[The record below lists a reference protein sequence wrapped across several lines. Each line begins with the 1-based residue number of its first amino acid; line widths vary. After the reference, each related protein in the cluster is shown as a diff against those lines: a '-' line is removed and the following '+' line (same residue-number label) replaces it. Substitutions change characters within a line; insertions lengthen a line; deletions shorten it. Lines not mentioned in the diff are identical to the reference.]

1 MAPRDGDRPGWVELP
16 TIGDDGTDELPYAAL
31 DPGDIKE
38 PIIRKP
44 RRSRRPS
51 TPSRPDGRWASS
63 SPSVAWWPSPR
74 SRGPSASRRSTLALA
89 ERARS
94 DHDDDRGS
102 APGVPRRAPGPTAGS
117 TSHRPTARSTSS
129 SRPSRRCSRR
139 NGQGTAFLVA
149 DLGGGA
155 RAELLWAP
163 IDVGQPRTLAP
174 FLAMTGAM
182 ERYPGIQG
190 SPMRTMGGTSVID
203 GTRTT
208 AQDRLATRVT
218 ETAHF
223 AFLVLLVDPAS
234 VGPAAHV
241 GDVVAD
247 RRVALRHPVSVVGS
261 LRDGA
266 SRAATTLT

>member
-44 RRSRRPS
+44 RRTRRPS
-51 TPSRPDGRWASS
+51 TRRVLT
-63 SPSVAWWPSPR
+63 SVGVVVAVGGLVAVAALAWPH
-74 SRGPSASRRSTLALA
+74 GSRRSTLALA
-89 ERARS
+89 EEQGPITTTTVAPPQAFRAGARP
-94 DHDDDRGS
+94 DGWFDVAS
-102 APGVPRRAPGPTAGS
+102 ADGAIHLQLPAEPKVQS
-117 TSHRPTARSTSS
+117 T
-129 SRPSRRCSRR
+129 

-163 IDVGQPRTLAP
+163 TPSRAARTLAP

-190 SPMRTMGGTSVID
+190 SPMRTLGGTSVID

-234 VGPAAHV
+234 VAPAAH
-241 GDVVAD
+241 AATWW
-247 RRVALRHPVSVVGS
+247 RIVGS
-261 LRDGA
+261 L
-266 SRAATTLT
+266 SVTP

>member
-38 PIIRKP
+38 PIIRTP
-44 RRSRRPS
+44 RRTRRPS
-51 TPSRPDGRWASS
+51 TRRVLR
-63 SPSVAWWPSPR
+63 SVGVVVAVGGLVAVAALAW
-74 SRGPSASRRSTLALA
+74 PSASRRSTLALA
-89 ERARS
+89 EEQGPITTTTVAPPQAFRAGARP
-94 DHDDDRGS
+94 DGWFDVAS
-102 APGVPRRAPGPTAGS
+102 ADGAIHLQLPAEPKVQT
-117 TSHRPTARSTSS
+117 T
-129 SRPSRRCSRR
+129 

-163 IDVGQPRTLAP
+163 IGVGQPRTLAP

-208 AQDRLATRVT
+208 VQDRLATRVT

-223 AFLVLLVDPAS
+223 AFLVLLVEPAS
-234 VGPAAHV
+234 VGPAAHS
-241 GDVVAD
+241 ATWS
-247 RRVALRHPVSVVGS
+247 RIVGS
-261 LRDGA
+261 L
-266 SRAATTLT
+266 SVTP